1 MWCEFQTV
9 LNTSPVVCYLGKQ
22 KTAPQDPRFLLTAKE
37 SGVSDEQFEEAW
49 NDATRIKLYSAR
61 AIGKCDLLNDD
72 AGNVS
77 VSTPEDRRRLET
89 QLKLERQGKP
99 TSPTSFS
106 AIQLDGGSFA
116 PAVKH
121 VLIPEKGQ
129 LEVIYK

>member
-1 MWCEFQTV
+1 M
-9 LNTSPVVCYLGKQ
+9 P
-22 KTAPQDPRFLLTAKE
+22 AKE
-37 SGVSDEQFEEAW
+37 CRVSDKQFEEAW
-49 NDATRIKLYSAR
+49 NDATRMMLYSAR
-61 AIGKCDLLNDD
+61 DIGKCDLLNDD

-77 VSTPEDRRRLET
+77 VSTPEDRRRLEI
-89 QLKLERQGKP
+89 QLKWERQGKP

-116 PAVKH
+116 LAVKH